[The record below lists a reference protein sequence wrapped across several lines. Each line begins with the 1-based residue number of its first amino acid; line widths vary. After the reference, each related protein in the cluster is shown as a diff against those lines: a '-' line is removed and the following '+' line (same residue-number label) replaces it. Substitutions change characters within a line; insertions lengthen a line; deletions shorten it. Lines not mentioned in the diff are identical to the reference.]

1 MNLTDRA
8 LDALV
13 AEKVMGEPMPTDVPD
28 DIIGLI
34 MRSQPSPGGAW
45 VCVVRYADGDVP
57 TWEPRRF
64 SANIAAAW
72 EVVEKILELTHP
84 CPYPAPKYTGRG
96 FRLEK
101 RTEDQDDCDVW
112 LCRLPETT
120 AAPPHEEMT
129 YGVSAEDKSAPR
141 AICLAA
147 LRAIG
152 VEV

>member
-1 MNLTDRA
+1 MTDRE

-13 AEKVMGEPMPTDVPD
+13 AEKVTGWHSDCMCYGKPAPHPPPAYST
-28 DIIGLI
+28 
-34 MRSQPSPGGAW
+34 S
-45 VCVVRYADGDVP
+45 
-57 TWEPRRF
+57 
-64 SANIAAAW
+64 IAAAW